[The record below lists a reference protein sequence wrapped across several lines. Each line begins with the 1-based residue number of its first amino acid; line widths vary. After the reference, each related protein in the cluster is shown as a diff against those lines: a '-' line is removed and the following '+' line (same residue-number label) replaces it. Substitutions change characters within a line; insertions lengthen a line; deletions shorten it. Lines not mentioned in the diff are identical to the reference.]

1 MAESTDVF
9 ESRGVVVGSPVD
21 HLQEELDASLLRPES
36 LPDRFDELPIELISL
51 TDR

>member
-1 MAESTDVF
+1 MAEGTDVF
-9 ESRGVVVGSPVD
+9 ENRGVVVSPVD
-21 HLQEELDASLLRPES
+21 HLNEELDVSLLRPES